1 MQENLDQG
9 AKSIMST
16 AQTEALF
23 MSKFGNLSVGD
34 EGGQTDGGVE
44 TGSTSGEVEDVFK
57 SIDTECKVCMHNRK
71 VRHQVLLL
79 LQCEFCVV

>member
-16 AQTEALF
+16 AQAEALF
-23 MSKFGNLSVGD
+23 MSKFCNLSVGEED
-34 EGGQTDGGVE
+34 GQSDGDIE
-44 TGSTSGEVEDVFK
+44 TGSVSDEVEDVFK
-57 SIDTECKVCMHNRK
+57 SIDTECRVCMHNRK